1 MISIITRFIFIKT
14 KIKCKIFLIDLRKRK
29 ENLYF
34 MKIGVLIG
42 VKSSEKEIA
51 FKTAR
56 NIVNALKLKGYDY
69 IEIPIDE
76 NVVENIKK
84 ANINVAI
91 ISAHGKYGE
100 DGTIQGLLELLGI
113 PYVGSG
119 VLASAL
125 ALDKTMAKKI
135 FTFHNIPTPKWIEL
149 SKKELETKDLNNI
162 VKNVSKLKKPWIIKP
177 ATQGST
183 IGLSLASTE
192 EELLKGIEL
201 AFKYDENIIIEEY
214 IKGKEIT
221 AGIYDIN
228 NPVCLPLIEII
239 PKTGF
244 YDYET
249 KYTPGLSDHI
259 IPARLPKEVYE
270 KAQGLGILAHQAL
283 GCRHLSRVD
292 MIVEENTNHIYVLEV
307 NTIPGMT
314 ETSLYP
320 EAAKAFGID
329 FPELIDSFIKATLK
343 NI

>member
-1 MISIITRFIFIKT
+1 MRV
-14 KIKCKIFLIDLRKRK
+14 
-29 ENLYF
+29 
-34 MKIGVLIG
+34 GVLIG

-51 FKTAR
+51 LKTAR
-56 NIVNALKLKGYDY
+56 NIINALKLRGYDY
-69 IEIPIDE
+69 VEIPIDE

-84 ANINVAI
+84 SKIDVAI

-125 ALDKTMAKKI
+125 ALDKMMAKKI
-135 FTFHNIPTPKWIEL
+135 FTFHQIPTPKWKGL
-149 SKKELETKDLNNI
+149 SKKELEERDLNNI
-162 VKNVSKLKKPWIIKP
+162 LKDLSYLKKPWIIKP

-183 IGLSLASTE
+183 IGLSLVNQE

-201 AFKYDENIIIEEY
+201 AFQYDENIIVEEY
-214 IKGKEIT
+214 IKGTEIT

-228 NPVCLPLIEII
+228 KPICLPLIEII

-244 YDYET
+244 YDYKT

-259 IPARLPKEVYE
+259 IPARLPKEIYE
-270 KAQGLGILAHQAL
+270 KAQGLGVLAHQAL

-292 MIVEENTNHIYVLEV
+292 MIVEENTNNIYVLEV

-320 EAAKAFGID
+320 EAAKAFGIE
-329 FPELIDSFIKATLK
+329 FPDLIDNFIKATLK
-343 NI
+343 AI